1 DSPEFFNNIKLHGNL
16 TLFSI
21 VCADFPFLKSH
32 FSFVDYLVRCNVCKV
47 ILLPETVYSH
57 YAVSQ
62 YNDAV
67 DALSKSERTSGIKR
81 ARASGKRPKRSVRAT
96 GHELLQ
102 FEAVSETDS
111 LSSLTDDTSKRVSNT
126 ASEEETDRMREPVLL
141 KLAKTDGNA
150 VQPDVGGLLL
160 PKTADSSC
168 PSNRERSVWSVV
180 YGTDPGLSEVSKKT
194 NLKFGAPS
202 ESSDADQNLPD
213 SGLCNHSSDSGIGS
227 LSLCTLRPSSYPP
240 TPSMTPPLSSPVTS
254 HISDELLFLGL
265 GHNLDVRRD
274 HRPASRSSTHSSS
287 SGGFAGSQDRDSRV
301 PSRSSLQSMVGN
313 QTPCTAS
320 RGGRLNRHVPKIG
333 RRFQRSQ
340 SMLADHCIPSCS
352 TLSSCVSEDNDVEV
366 DPYTDYVH
374 RMQADT
380 CFVTSGPV
388 SEVRKPAQQDLVNRN
403 GYHAWLKTLRGSQ
416 TNPASNGAISRP
428 LLHPQFIPRHSRNM
442 DGLRTAQDSPTNSWL
457 GSHSAPENLI
467 NRNLLSM
474 HQGVPS
480 VKCLRTSSWRSRLS
494 GVRTLNTMAGVRCG
508 GITTNIGV
516 EEYISEC
523 NIPFTHSGEQRSG
536 TSLDPAAQC
545 NCVEVGELSYRNPVI
560 CPVHHSVDEKHQIVR
575 QKDLRTLM
583 REARERV
590 QQARQNL
597 SLQKHRQGT
606 GSFQNFEQPQ
616 TVIDLTEDYPVSS
629 DANDTV
635 SDPAEAEKL
644 RLRLVSGGQ
653 LRPPH
658 RVLYQAASGETKQN
672 YTVRTGS
679 IDSAVASGPNTL
691 ASRLS
696 HRTTLC
702 DEPMTFNQTSSY
714 TNEITEYAI
723 AGACSNAKSGSGEQF
738 VTIQQSP
745 HLNEPY
751 FDESGA
757 IVIGDPSTG
766 YPQNRFITFPKRQS
780 SGVMDFGST
789 VNRKQ
794 QRRQVVRRSHV
805 APIQSVQQWSPH
817 ITHHSGETSV
827 VGSPFVDSS
836 NSPLVDDIISGQETA
851 STDLLSTPSQVV
863 DPRISMLAPPLGSQV
878 VTGGSESMLITSSG
892 SQISYDG
899 RNLMEG
905 QPHHLMPLINQ
916 PVIVNRLNRSVYGG
930 THVIR
935 ETQGRVIVDD
945 MHEKSITGRSRKTAK
960 STFRHAAPVFP
971 PPNYSTII
979 PTRFTHPMSQHQT
992 NATFLA
998 VNRKPSTIG
1007 LLSNRSAVVSR
1018 SLLSCSTSD
1027 LFANT
1032 LAHGSDFESTETI
1045 GSLRPPFVSHSVL
1058 RPTRLSTVRGSSVVA
1073 SDAGSYPSSL
1083 GTNLMDS
1090 RMESDFVDMDY
1101 CIESSSLLSA
1111 TNTHPVHSPALT
1123 DTSEYNSEPN
1133 VSTTFVHQDSRPST
1147 STAHSLPAVAGQ
1159 SIATGETV
1167 PPSVSRNRYFVIRP
1181 NPLRQPPSLVLRA
1194 KRPESCSLP
1203 QSVNKPSDM

>member
-1 DSPEFFNNIKLHGNL
+1 MDSEAPNPWEGIRCDSPVESFKDSPEFFNNIKLH
-16 TLFSI
+16 
-21 VCADFPFLKSH
+21 DFPFLKSH

-57 YAVSQ
+57 YETRHATSVNVECTPGFLPYEAVSQ
-62 YNDAV
+62 FNDAV
-67 DALSKSERTSGIKR
+67 DASSKIERTSGIKR
-81 ARASGKRPKRSVRAT
+81 VRASGKRTKRSVRAT

-141 KLAKTDGNA
+141 KLAKTDGSA
-150 VQPDVGGLLL
+150 VQPDVSGLLL
-160 PKTADSSC
+160 PKAADSSC
-168 PSNRERSVWSVV
+168 PSNCERSVWSVV
-180 YGTDPGLSEVSKKT
+180 YGTDPGLSDATKKT
-194 NLKFGAPS
+194 NLKFAAPP

-213 SGLCNHSSDSGIGS
+213 SGLCSHSSDSGIGS

-254 HISDELLFLGL
+254 HISDELLFVGL

-287 SGGFAGSQDRDSRV
+287 SGGFTGSQDRESRV
-301 PSRSSLQSMVGN
+301 PSRSSLQSIVGN
-313 QTPCTAS
+313 QTPFTAS
-320 RGGRLNRHVPKIG
+320 QGGRLNRHVPKIG

-352 TLSSCVSEDNDVEV
+352 TLSSCITEDNDVEV

-380 CFVTSGPV
+380 CFVTSGSV

-403 GYHAWLKTLRGSQ
+403 GYHAWLKNLRGSQ
-416 TNPASNGAISRP
+416 TFPASNSAISRP
-428 LLHPQFIPRHSRNM
+428 LLHPQFIPRQSRNM
-442 DGLRTAQDSPTNSWL
+442 DG
-457 GSHSAPENLI
+457 SHGTPETLLH
-467 NRNLLSM
+467 RNLLSV

-494 GVRTLNTMAGVRCG
+494 GVRTLNTMSGVRCG
-508 GITTNIGV
+508 GITTNI
-516 EEYISEC
+516 
-523 NIPFTHSGEQRSG
+523 G

-545 NCVEVGELSYRNPVI
+545 NCVEVGELSYHNPVI

-616 TVIDLTEDYPVSS
+616 TVIDLTEDFPVSS
-629 DANDTV
+629 DANDAV
-635 SDPAEAEKL
+635 SDPVEAEKL

-658 RVLYQAASGETKQN
+658 RVLYQAASGETKQS
-672 YTVRTGS
+672 YTARIGPVDIAGAAGS
-679 IDSAVASGPNTL
+679 NTL

-696 HRTTLC
+696 HRASLC
-702 DEPMTFNQTSSY
+702 DEPMTFNQTSPY
-714 TNEITEYAI
+714 TNEIAEYAI
-723 AGACSNAKSGSGEQF
+723 AGACSNAKLGSGEQF
-738 VTIQQSP
+738 TTIQQSP
-745 HLNEPY
+745 HPNEPY

-766 YPQNRFITFPKRQS
+766 YPQNRLITFPKRQS
-780 SGVMDFGST
+780 SGVMEFGT
-789 VNRKQ
+789 TMNRKQ

-827 VGSPFVDSS
+827 VGPPFVDSS
-836 NSPLVDDIISGQETA
+836 NSPLVDDIISEQETA
-851 STDLLSTPSQVV
+851 STNLLSTPSQVV

-899 RNLMEG
+899 RNLMER

-916 PVIVNRLNRSVYGG
+916 PVIVNRFNRSVYGG

-945 MHEKSITGRSRKTAK
+945 MREKSITGRSRKTAK
-960 STFRHAAPVFP
+960 STFRHATPVFP

-979 PTRFTHPMSQHQT
+979 PTRFTHPISQHQT

-1007 LLSNRSAVVSR
+1007 LLSNRSTVVSR
-1018 SLLSCSTSD
+1018 SLLSSSTSD

-1045 GSLRPPFVSHSVL
+1045 GSVRPPFVSHSIL
-1058 RPTRLSTVRGSSVVA
+1058 RPTRLSTVRGSTVVA
-1073 SDAGSYPSSL
+1073 SDAGSYPSFL
-1083 GTNLMDS
+1083 GTNVMDS
-1090 RMESDFVDMDY
+1090 RTESDFVDMDY

-1111 TNTHPVHSPALT
+1111 TNSHPAHSPALT
-1123 DTSEYNSEPN
+1123 DTSEYNSEQN
-1133 VSTTFVHQDSRPST
+1133 VSTTFAHQDSRPST
-1147 STAHSLPAVAGQ
+1147 STAHSLPAVGGQ

-1181 NPLRQPPSLVLRA
+1181 NSLRQPPSLVLRA

-1203 QSVNKPSDM
+1203 HSVYKPSDM